1 MDSLNLALLGRTIFD
16 PTPEHAPKH
25 VGDTLSCASCHL
37 DPGKKPFAAPMR
49 GAYARHQ
56 KFQKKAG
63 RVVSFR
69 QRIRECFIFSEHGV
83 VPPINGRTISA
94 LNAYARYL
102 TCRHGTPY
110 GYYRFFVPTS
120 YVAAGSGYARPLK
133 ATVGSITAGRPEF
146 ISHCAEFSECD
157 LIPEKRGRLWRRSCG
172 MLRPEN
178 ARFSSAVPATE
189 A

>member
-16 PTPEHAPKH
+16 HTPEHAPNH
-25 VGDTLSCASCHL
+25 VSDTLSCASGHL

-49 GAYARHQ
+49 GAYTRYP

-69 QRIRECFIFSEHGV
+69 KQIRECFIFSEHGIA
-83 VPPINGRTISA
+83 PPIHGRTISA

-102 TCRHGTPY
+102 TYRHGTPY
-110 GYYRFFVPTS
+110 GYYRFFGPTA
-120 YVAAGSGYARPLK
+120 YVAAGSGYVRPLK

-157 LIPEKRGRLWRRSCG
+157 LIPEERGRLRRRSCG

-178 ARFSSAVPATE
+178 ACFLSAVPATE